1 VTPGIRSWIF
11 RRWKRARRVS
21 PLSARILAVNSLPL
35 VILLV
40 SILYFSG
47 YQDRLIQNELDSMTK
62 EAHQFAAALGE
73 GAVILSDDER
83 DLLSPELAQRMARR
97 LWEISENP
105 GGITT
110 RTRLF
115 DIRGSQI
122 SDSLTLPGRRS
133 SIQREPLPPL
143 DGFAKVRGY
152 FEDFTT
158 WWRQRSWTKPY
169 PPYQESADPSSQDY
183 PIVEK
188 GLNGDAATQV
198 WLLPHGRIL
207 LGVAV
212 PIQRYKGVLGS
223 VLMTKAGDKIS
234 DAVEDVDMDILQLFL
249 LTLVLTVLLSLY
261 LARTIANPLKEL
273 AHAAKGLDS
282 ENMSQPAWKIPIPD
296 LSSRRDEI
304 GDLSTALR
312 GMVKALG
319 ERLQA
324 TERFAAD
331 VAHEIKNPLTSMHS
345 AVETALRLND
355 VDRQKQLLQVMADD
369 VKRLVRL
376 ITDIAQASRLE
387 GELSRTPAEE
397 VSLKTLLQTIVGLYE
412 AYPDQAPTHAHV
424 RLDGAVPE
432 VTVLGVES
440 RLGQVFS
447 NLIDNA
453 LSFTPLHGVVS
464 VAAKREG
471 KLMHITVS
479 DQGPG
484 IPENKKEAI
493 FERFYS
499 ERPRA
504 EKFGQHSGLGLSIAR
519 QIVQAHKGRLWAENL
534 RDASGVVTGACFH
547 VELPLADF
555 EQ

>member
-1 VTPGIRSWIF
+1 VKAF
-11 RRWKRARRVS
+11 S

-97 LWEISENP
+97 FWEISENP

-133 SIQREPLPPL
+133 SIQRETLSPL
-143 DGFAKVRGY
+143 DAFSKVRGY
-152 FEDFTT
+152 VEDIAT

-169 PPYQESADPSSQDY
+169 PPYAESADPSSEDY
-183 PIVEK
+183 PIVERS
-188 GLNGDAATQV
+188 LNGDAATQV

-207 LGVAV
+207 LGVSV

-223 VLMTKAGDKIS
+223 VLMTKPGDKIS
-234 DAVEDVDMDILQLFL
+234 DAVESVDMDILQLFL

-261 LARTIANPLKEL
+261 LARTIANPLKAL
-273 AHAAKGLDS
+273 AHSAKGLDS

-296 LSSRRDEI
+296 LSARRDEI

-345 AVETALRLND
+345 AVETALRLTD

-369 VKRLVRL
+369 VKRLDRL

-387 GELSRTPAEE
+387 GELSRTPAET
-397 VSLKTLLQTIVGLYE
+397 VQLKTLLHTIVGLYE
-412 AYPDQAPTHAHV
+412 AYPGQAPSHAHV
-424 RLDGAVPE
+424 QLGEGAIPDIA
-432 VTVLGVES
+432 VLAVES

-453 LSFTPLHGVVS
+453 ISFTPLHGLVQVE
-464 VAAKREG
+464 AKKEG
-471 KLMHITVS
+471 AMVHVTVS

-484 IPENKKEAI
+484 IPENKREAI

-519 QIVQAHKGRLWAENL
+519 QIVQAHKGRLWAENI
-534 RDASGVVTGACFH
+534 RDASGAVTGACFH
-547 VELPLADF
+547 VELPIA
-555 EQ
+555 ESGQ

>member
-1 VTPGIRSWIF
+1 VAPGIRSWLF
-11 RRWKRARRVS
+11 RRWKKARRVS

-133 SIQREPLPPL
+133 SIQRETLPPL
-143 DGFAKVRGY
+143 NRFSMVHGY

-158 WWRQRSWTKPY
+158 WWRQRSWTKSY
-169 PPYQESADPSSQDY
+169 PPYEESSNPSSEDY
-183 PIVEK
+183 AIVERA
-188 GLNGDAATQV
+188 LNGDAGTQV

-234 DAVEDVDMDILQLFL
+234 DAVESVDMDILQLFL

-261 LARTIANPLKEL
+261 LARTIANPLKAL
-273 AHAAKGLDS
+273 AHSAKGLDS
-282 ENMSQPAWKIPIPD
+282 ESMSQPAWKIPIPD
-296 LSSRRDEI
+296 LSARRDEI

-369 VKRLVRL
+369 VKRLDRL

-387 GELSRTPAEE
+387 GELSRTPAED
-397 VSLKTLLQTIVGLYE
+397 VPLKRLLQTIVGLYE
-412 AYPDQAPTHAHV
+412 SYPDQAPTHAHV
-424 RLDGAVPE
+424 QLDETMPE
-432 VTVLGVES
+432 VTLLGVES

-453 LSFTPLHGVVS
+453 ISFTPLHGVVR
-464 VAAKREG
+464 VEAKREG
-471 KLMHITVS
+471 YLMHITVS

-484 IPENKKEAI
+484 IPENKREAI

-499 ERPRA
+499 ERPRS

-534 RDASGVVTGACFH
+534 RDDAGTVMGACFH
-547 VELPLADF
+547 VELPLEDSG
-555 EQ
+555 Q